1 MSEETTVI
9 SSDASADL
17 GATYNEDDF
26 GAGFC
31 ESFGIK
37 AEEEQPFSDD
47 ESGEKPEEP
56 QGEVGVKGEPGEP
69 GVEEPENEP
78 QEGGSGAETLSVTEH
93 GKTFDI
99 PKEAVEGLAGALG
112 ITADKLIEIYQKG
125 TSFDAQEAA
134 LNAARSDTELI
145 ENIAKLRGLEAK
157 DFRAELMGQIKEIPF
172 KKALEEIKNQF
183 PGIDENAAKELAKAR
198 TAEKEQKPA
207 EPAKETNTEEKAA
220 RLREVEMFK
229 AKHAAEGIEMLPN
242 EVIEIWEKSGISLEE
257 AYQSF
262 KNAEKINA
270 LEKEIAALKKE
281 KAEAEQKAYAKEHS
295 TGSAT
300 TSAGTQK
307 FDEFAEGLFKTY

>member
-1 MSEETTVI
+1 MDDMELDFQSTGETASNDVFDGLFEGEDFETEEPE
-9 SSDASADL
+9 L
-17 GATYNEDDF
+17 
-26 GAGFC
+26 
-31 ESFGIK
+31 
-37 AEEEQPFSDD
+37 FS
-47 ESGEKPEEP
+47 ESGEEPEEP
-56 QGEVGVKGEPGEP
+56 QGAKNDPVGESGEPGAK
-69 GVEEPENEP
+69 EPENEP
-78 QEGGSGAETLSVTEH
+78 QNDGSGAETLSVTEH

-99 PKEAVEGLAGALG
+99 PKEAVEGLASALG

-125 TSFDAQEAA
+125 TSFDAQETA

-198 TAEKEQKPA
+198 TAEKEEKPA

-220 RLREVEMFK
+220 RLREAEMFK

-242 EVIEIWEKSGISLEE
+242 EVIDKWEKTGISLEE

-295 TGSAT
+295 TGSAK

-307 FDEFAEGLFKTY
+307 IDEFVEGLFKIY